1 MPYLI
6 DGHNL
11 IGSGRVPGIN
21 LQQEDD
27 EYRLTQWLRA
37 RQPRLG
43 QPVVVVF
50 DSGTPGGWSRELSG
64 GGVTVIFAA
73 QQRNRADQVI
83 FERVQ
88 QEMVRANYSVVT
100 NDTVLREATGSL
112 GAKTMKV
119 DDFMTLVEKRPKR
132 KRTVRAKRQ
141 QTEPK
146 LAKDEVE
153 DWLRLFE
160 GEEGAGKK

>member
-1 MPYLI
+1 MYII

-11 IGSGRVPGIN
+11 IGSGSVPGIN

-50 DSGTPGGWSRELSG
+50 DSGIPGGWSRELSG
-64 GGVTVIFAA
+64 GGVTAIFAA

-83 FERVQ
+83 FERIQ
-88 QEMVRANYSVVT
+88 QELVRVDHTVVT
-100 NDTVLREATGSL
+100 NDTVLREAVGSL
-112 GAKTMKV
+112 GAQTARV
-119 DDFMTLVEKRPKR
+119 DEFMALFKKRTNRKR
-132 KRTVRAKRQ
+132 KVRVKRQ
-141 QTEPK
+141 QAEPK
-146 LAKDEVE
+146 LPKTEVE
-153 DWLRLFE
+153 EWLRLFE
-160 GEEGAGKK
+160 EAMQ

>member
-11 IGSGRVPGIN
+11 IGSGRVSGIN

-112 GAKTMKV
+112 GANTLKV
-119 DDFMTLVEKRPKR
+119 DAFMTLIEKRPKR

-146 LAKDEVE
+146 LSKNEVE

-160 GEEGAGKK
+160 EGE

>member
-1 MPYLI
+1 MSYLI

-27 EYRLTQWLRA
+27 EYRLVQWLRA
-37 RQPRLG
+37 RQPRLR
-43 QPVVVVF
+43 QAIVVVF
-50 DSGTPGGWSRELSG
+50 DSGIPGGWSRELSG
-64 GGVTVIFAA
+64 GGVTAIFSS

-88 QEMVRANYSVVT
+88 RELVRTEHTVVT
-100 NDTVLREATGSL
+100 NDTVLREAAGSL
-112 GAKTMKV
+112 GAKTLKV
-119 DDFMTLVEKRPKR
+119 DEFMALVEKRPKR
-132 KRTVRAKRQ
+132 KRKVRTQRQ

-146 LAKDEVE
+146 LAKAEVE
-153 DWLRLFE
+153 EWLALF
-160 GEEGAGKK
+160 GGQDQGKQE